1 MLRLSTLGSLGL
13 TRADGIPIAGLLR
26 QPKRMAVLVYLAVDQ
41 RHGSILRDAVRNVF
55 WGDHPELRGRRALNQ
70 ALYVLRASLGTGVIA
85 SRGEVELQVN
95 GAALHCDAVAFD
107 AAIERRRPLDALALY
122 RGDFL
127 PGLTLSYAP
136 EFERWVESTRSRL
149 RFRAADAAAA
159 LFTAACADGRLRE
172 AIRWGRKR
180 LELMPTDELALREL
194 LMVFAESGDRAAAAD
209 AYRTFAR
216 DLASD
221 LEMTPSPETQELLQ
235 RIRGPGV
242 VRTGRPASQPTAPVQ
257 VIRFRRRRWPSV
269 ALAASLLA
277 AVGVAGIVYDHA
289 GSRTRSSADRISA
302 ESLTRTGRFL
312 WSRRDRESLRS
323 ATRLFARAVAAD
335 AGYAPAYS
343 GLADAYALRAWYG
356 DSVDS
361 YSAATAAQARKFA
374 LTAVRL
380 NDHLADAHTSLG
392 AVAAWFDRDWQRA
405 EAEYRR
411 AISLDSCAA
420 TAHQWLALGLATH
433 GRIDDAVRELRTA
446 VRCDSSSPSIATD
459 LATVL
464 FWAGHDREALS
475 QVRLALALDPT
486 SPRASAQLWRIYMA
500 TGQDRL
506 AMVALKQVIAARGGS
521 SADIER
527 LNGVYAKRGLRSA
540 LDWWAQSLEHS
551 SYTPDRA
558 IRVAVTYGMLNRN
571 EQALRWLLKARDEGS
586 PFLQFAAVDPAFV
599 ALRRDP
605 LFTSIVASQ

>member
-13 TRADGIPIAGLLR
+13 TRADGVPIAGLLQ

-41 RHGSILRDAVRNVF
+41 RHGSMLREAVRNVF

-70 ALYVLRASLGTGVIA
+70 ALYVLRSSLGAGVIE
-85 SRGEVELQVN
+85 SRGAVELQVN
-95 GAALHCDAVAFD
+95 GAALHCDAAAFD
-107 AAIERRRPLDALALY
+107 AAIEGRRPLDALALY

-127 PGLTLSYAP
+127 PGLTLSDAA

-159 LFTAACADGRLRE
+159 LFTSACADGNLRE

-180 LELMPTDELALREL
+180 LELLPTDELALREL
-194 LMVFAESGDRAAAAD
+194 LVVFAEAGDRAAAAD
-209 AYRTFAR
+209 AYRAFAR

-221 LEMTPSPETQELLQ
+221 LEMAPSPETQELLQ
-235 RIRGPGV
+235 RIRGPGIA
-242 VRTGRPASQPTAPVQ
+242 RPSRPAFQPTAPAP
-257 VIRFRRRRWPSV
+257 VIRFRRRRWPLV

-277 AVGVAGIVYDHA
+277 AIGVTGIIHDHS
-289 GSRTRSSADRISA
+289 GSRTRSSRDRISA
-302 ESLTRTGRFL
+302 ESLTRMGRFF

-323 ATRLFARAVAAD
+323 ATQLFRRAVAAD

-343 GLADAYALRAWYG
+343 GLADTYTLRAWYG

-361 YSAATAAQARKFA
+361 YSAATAAQARTFA
-374 LTAVRL
+374 LTAVQL
-380 NDHLADAHTSLG
+380 NDQLADAHTSLG
-392 AVAAWFDRDWQRA
+392 AIQAWFDRDWRRA

-433 GRIDDAVRELRTA
+433 GRIDEAVREMRTA
-446 VRCDSSSPSIATD
+446 LQCDSSSPSIATD

-506 AMVALKQVIAARGGS
+506 AMVALEQVIAARGGS
-521 SADIER
+521 SADIGR
-527 LNGVYAKRGLRSA
+527 LNGVYAKRGFRSA

-558 IRVAVTYGMLNRN
+558 IRIAVIYGMLNRN
-571 EQALRWLLKARDEGS
+571 EQALRWLLKAREEGS
-586 PFLQFAAVDPAFV
+586 QFLQFAAVDPAFV
-599 ALRRDP
+599 ALRGDP
-605 LFTSIVASQ
+605 LFRSIVTSQ

>member
-41 RHGSILRDAVRNVF
+41 RHGSMLREAVRNVF
-55 WGDHPELRGRRALNQ
+55 WGDHPEPRGRRALNQ
-70 ALYVLRASLGTGVIA
+70 ALYVLRSSLGTGVIE

-107 AAIERRRPLDALALY
+107 AAIESHRPLDALALY

-127 PGLTLSYAP
+127 PGLTLSDAP

-159 LFTAACADGRLRE
+159 LFTAACADGSLRE

-194 LMVFAESGDRAAAAD
+194 LMVFAEAGDRAAAAD
-209 AYRTFAR
+209 AYRAFAR
-216 DLASD
+216 DLASY

-235 RIRGPGV
+235 RIRGPGLI
-242 VRTGRPASQPTAPVQ
+242 RTSRPTSQLTAPAP
-257 VIRFRRRRWPSV
+257 VILFRRRRWPSV
-269 ALAASLLA
+269 TLAASLLA
-277 AVGVAGIVYDHA
+277 AIGVAGIVHDHA
-289 GSRTRSSADRISA
+289 GSGARSSRDRISA
-302 ESLTRTGRFL
+302 ESLTRMGRFF
-312 WSRRDRESLRS
+312 WSRRDRENLRS
-323 ATRLFARAVAAD
+323 ATRLFGRAVAAD
-335 AGYAPAYS
+335 ARYAPAYS
-343 GLADAYALRAWYG
+343 GLADAYTLRAWYG
-356 DSVDS
+356 DSSDS
-361 YSAATAAQARKFA
+361 YSAATAAQARTFA
-374 LTAVRL
+374 LTAVQL

-392 AVAAWFDRDWQRA
+392 AVAAWFDRDWRRA

-411 AISLDSCAA
+411 AISLDACAA

-433 GRIDDAVRELRTA
+433 GRIDDAVREMRTA
-446 VRCDSSSPSIATD
+446 MQCDSSSPSIATD

-506 AMVALKQVIAARGGS
+506 AMVALEQVIAARGGS
-521 SADIER
+521 SADIGR

-558 IRVAVTYGMLNRN
+558 IRIAVIYGMLNHN
-571 EQALRWLLKARDEGS
+571 QQALRWLLKARDEGS
-586 PFLQFAAVDPAFV
+586 EFLQFAAVDPAFV
-599 ALRRDP
+599 ALRGDP
-605 LFTSIVASQ
+605 LFMSIVTAQ

>member
-1 MLRLSTLGSLGL
+1 VLRLSTLGSLGL
-13 TRADGIPIAGLLR
+13 TRADGIPITGLLR

-41 RHGSILRDAVRNVF
+41 RHGSVLREAVRNVF

-70 ALYVLRASLGTGVIA
+70 ALYVLRSSLGTGVIA
-85 SRGEVELQVN
+85 SRGAVELQVN
-95 GAALHCDAVAFD
+95 GAALQCDAVAFD
-107 AAIERRRPLDALALY
+107 AAIASHRPLDALALY

-127 PGLTLSYAP
+127 PGLTLSDAA

-159 LFTAACADGRLRE
+159 LFTAACADGSLRE

-194 LMVFAESGDRAAAAD
+194 LMVFAEAGDRAAAAD
-209 AYRTFAR
+209 AYRSFAR
-216 DLASD
+216 DLASY

-235 RIRGPGV
+235 KIRGPGV
-242 VRTGRPASQPTAPVQ
+242 VRIGRPASQPPAPAPV
-257 VIRFRRRRWPSV
+257 IRLRRRGPSV
-269 ALAASLLA
+269 ALVASLLA
-277 AVGVAGIVYDHA
+277 AIGVAGIVHDHA
-289 GSRTRSSADRISA
+289 GSSTRSSRDRISA
-302 ESLTRTGRFL
+302 ESLTSMGRFF

-323 ATRLFARAVAAD
+323 ATRLFGRAVAAD
-335 AGYAPAYS
+335 ARYAPAYS
-343 GLADAYALRAWYG
+343 GLADAYTLRAWYG
-356 DSVDS
+356 DSTDS
-361 YSAATAAQARKFA
+361 YSAATAAQARKSA
-374 LTAVRL
+374 LTAVQL

-392 AVAAWFDRDWQRA
+392 AVEAWFDRDWQRA
-405 EAEYRR
+405 EAEFRR
-411 AISLDSCAA
+411 AISLDACAA

-433 GRIDDAVRELRTA
+433 GRIDDAVREMRTA
-446 VRCDSSSPSIATD
+446 MQCDSRSPSIATD

-475 QVRLALALDPT
+475 QVRFALALDPT

-506 AMVALKQVIAARGGS
+506 AMDALEQVIAARGGS
-521 SADIER
+521 SADIR
-527 LNGVYAKRGLRSA
+527 RVNGVYTKRGLRPA
-540 LDWWAQSLEHS
+540 LTWWAQSLEHS

-558 IRVAVTYGMLNRN
+558 IRIAVIYGMLNRN

-586 PFLQFAAVDPAFV
+586 QFLQFAAVDPAFM
-599 ALRRDP
+599 ALRGDP
-605 LFTSIVASQ
+605 LFVSIVTSQ

>member
-1 MLRLSTLGSLGL
+1 VLRLSTLGSLGL
-13 TRADGIPIAGLLR
+13 VRTDGVPIAGLLR

-41 RHGSILRDAVRNVF
+41 RGGSLLREAVRNVF
-55 WGDHPELRGRRALNQ
+55 WTDHPELRGRRALNQ
-70 ALYVLRASLGTGVIA
+70 ALYVLRSSLGTGVIE
-85 SRGEVELQVN
+85 SRGEVELRVN

-107 AAIERRRPLDALALY
+107 AAIESHHPLDALALY

-127 PGLTLSYAP
+127 PGLTLSDAP

-159 LFTAACADGRLRE
+159 LFTAACADGSLRD
-172 AIRWGRKR
+172 AIRWGRRR
-180 LELMPTDELALREL
+180 LELLPTDELALREL
-194 LMVFAESGDRAAAAD
+194 LKVFAEAGDRAAAAD
-209 AYRTFAR
+209 AYRAFAR

-235 RIRGPGV
+235 RIRGPGII
-242 VRTGRPASQPTAPVQ
+242 RTSRPASQPTAPAPV
-257 VIRFRRRRWPSV
+257 VRFRRRRWPSV

-277 AVGVAGIVYDHA
+277 AIGVAAIVHDH
-289 GSRTRSSADRISA
+289 SNTIRSSRDQISA
-302 ESLTRTGRFL
+302 ESLTRMGRFF

-323 ATRLFARAVAAD
+323 ATRLFGRAVAAD
-335 AGYAPAYS
+335 ARYAPAYS
-343 GLADAYALRAWYG
+343 GLADAYTLRAWYG
-356 DSVDS
+356 DSTDS
-361 YSAATAAQARKFA
+361 YSAATAARARASA
-374 LTAVRL
+374 LTAVQL

-392 AVAAWFDRDWQRA
+392 AVAAWFDRDWRRA

-411 AISLDSCAA
+411 AISLDACAA

-433 GRIDDAVRELRTA
+433 GRIDDAVREMRTA
-446 VRCDSSSPSIATD
+446 MECDSSSPSIATD

-506 AMVALKQVIAARGGS
+506 AMVALEQVIAARGGS
-521 SADIER
+521 SADIGR

-558 IRVAVTYGMLNRN
+558 IRIAVIYGMLNRN
-571 EQALRWLLKARDEGS
+571 ELALRWLLKARDEGS
-586 PFLQFAAVDPAFV
+586 QFLQFAAVDPAFV
-599 ALRRDP
+599 ALRGDP
-605 LFTSIVASQ
+605 LFMSIVTSQ